1 MATLTQERQ
10 FRAHAESAATREIN
24 VREQPK
30 ALRPVARLAA
40 RLGTR
45 VLVTAFV
52 LLVLFLIIWYTTP
65 YILRDYLNKKGAA
78 LPDYNLNIHWVEI
91 NPLACDV
98 KLENVVLQKKGNT
111 IPVPFFVARKV
122 LVAMQWTQIIHFDF
136 RSNVTLFDPVVNFVT
151 GPTAETTQTILEPE
165 WVTAVKQTIPL
176 KINQFKIHNG
186 DIHYYD
192 FHADPQM
199 NLEMTSLELVAD
211 NLTNTTQS
219 KELMPQ
225 TITITG
231 HPLKTGSLEAHLSVN
246 VDLKQPTF
254 AEKVSLDN
262 VPVPA
267 LNAFIAKYLSVYA
280 KSGYFSF
287 RSEMVSKE
295 GGYDGY
301 MKPFFKDLTF
311 EPMPKD
317 RDGIAALWASIVNG
331 LKGILQNDDTK
342 TVATQVPVHG
352 QYKDPNIDFWAAAFG
367 VLQNAWFEA
376 LAQKFNSPD
385 LAPGGKPPDKPTV
398 DKPAPPRP

>member
-1 MATLTQERQ
+1 MATLTPEP
-10 FRAHAESAATREIN
+10 HAPLRHEPVAEKEIN
-24 VREQPK
+24 IHEQPK
-30 ALRPVARLAA
+30 ALQPVARLAA

-45 VLVTAFV
+45 VLATAFV
-52 LLVLFLIIWYTTP
+52 LLVLFLVIWYTTP
-65 YILRDYLNKKGAA
+65 YILRDYLNKKGSS

-98 KLENVVLQKKGNT
+98 KLENVVLQKKSNA

-136 RSNVTLFDPVVNFVT
+136 RSNVTLFEPVVNFVN
-151 GPTAETTQTILEPE
+151 GPTAATTQTILEPA

-192 FHADPQM
+192 FHANPEI
-199 NLEMTSLELVAD
+199 NLELTSLELVAD
-211 NLTNTTQS
+211 NLTNTTRS
-219 KELMPQ
+219 KDLMPQ

-231 HPLKTGSLEAHLSVN
+231 HPLKTGSLEAHLTVN

-254 AEKVSLDN
+254 AEKVALDN
-262 VPVPA
+262 VPMPA
-267 LNAFIAKYLSVYA
+267 LNAFIAKYMSVYA

-295 GGYDGY
+295 GSYDGY
-301 MKPFFKDLTF
+301 MKPFFKDLQF

-317 RDGIAALWASIVNG
+317 RDGLAAMWASIVNG
-331 LKGILQNDDTK
+331 LKGILENDDTK

-352 QYKDPNIDFWAAAFG
+352 QYKDPNIDFWSAAFG
-367 VLQNAWFEA
+367 VLQNAWFDA
-376 LAQKFNSPD
+376 LAQKFNSPG
-385 LAPGGKPPDKPTV
+385 LAPGGKAPDKPKV
-398 DKPAPPRP
+398 EKPVAPRP